1 MLCRKKHL
9 SISMRINNARLQSN
23 FLGAIKVTSFYLH
36 HCRASGRAVINDRK
50 CHHVCFT
57 WKSAGGQYAFYK
69 DGKLVGSG
77 GGLSTGQRIPGGGVL
92 SLAQRSVRPSLAI
105 RYVGRI
111 TGVNIWNKVLTR
123 QDIEK
128 MSKCGGS
135 TVGNV
140 KSWADFKLQ
149 GSSKF
154 AKYVKNVC
162 PLGANCGAS

>member
-1 MLCRKKHL
+1 MFRRKKHL
-9 SISMRINNARLQSN
+9 SISMRINNVRLQSIIW
-23 FLGAIKVTSFYLH
+23 GTIKVTSFYLH
-36 HCRASGRAVINDRK
+36 RCRVSGRAVINDRK
-50 CHHVCFT
+50 CHHICFT

-69 DGKLVGSG
+69 DGKPVGSG

-92 SLAQRSVRPSLAI
+92 SLAQRSVRPLLGI

-111 TGVNIWNKVLTR
+111 TDVNIWNKVLAR
-123 QDIEK
+123 QNIEK

-162 PLGANCGAS
+162 PLGANCGAA